1 MNARFF
7 SLDNQW
13 NVVHL
18 PERPNG
24 FGVLVLGDKDH
35 FVEGSTSLWIQHT
48 GRSRLVQYLLEKGY
62 TVFYS
67 NLYGRHWGC
76 DQSLRLA
83 QQLYHLV
90 MKQEILNKRIHVLA
104 EGMGA
109 LLALRL
115 MESNEDGFRCVALL
129 NPCLDFQAHVEH
141 EKQNKFFYKQLVREI
156 RQAYGIEEEKL
167 DEFINGLP
175 KLTSYHSTV
184 PVKIWAMTN
193 SMSPYP
199 IFHRRH
205 YEEHRQKI
213 GAPIALSLYLPEKKY
228 LFERSLVHFFEGN
241 EKEL

>member
-35 FVEGSTSLWIQHT
+35 FVEGSTSLWIQHI
-48 GRSRLVQYLLEKGY
+48 GRSQLVRYLLDKGY

-67 NLYGRHWGC
+67 NLYGRHWGS
-76 DQSLRLA
+76 DKSLRLA
-83 QQLYHLV
+83 KQLYHLV

-115 MESNEDGFRCVALL
+115 VESNEDFFRGMALL
-129 NPCLDFQAHVEH
+129 NPCLDFRAHVEH
-141 EKQNKFFYKQLVREI
+141 EKQNKLFYKQLIKEI
-156 RQAYGIEEEKL
+156 RQAYGIEEEELNEFLNKL
-167 DEFINGLP
+167 P
-175 KLTSYHSTV
+175 QLTDYQSTI

-193 SMSPYP
+193 NISSYP

-205 YEEHRQKI
+205 YEEHRLKL
-213 GAPIALSLYLPEKKY
+213 GSPVALSLYLPEQKY
-228 LFERSLVHFFEGN
+228 LFERSLVHFFEEN
-241 EKEL
+241 EKVL